1 MSLTIKSM
9 NLKVTIWPKKN
20 EEIDNIRKNALLVYN
35 KQVKFFDD
43 ILKSKQRTS
52 TKRISSEKLFKPGL
66 SSSPLSIRFL
76 SQETIAE
83 RVKLKLRERKIF

>member
-1 MSLTIKSM
+1 M

-20 EEIDNIRKNALLVYN
+20 EKIDNIRKSALLVYN
-35 KQVKFFDD
+35 KQVKFFDN

-66 SSSPLSIRFL
+66 SSSTLSIRFL

-83 RVKLKLRERKIF
+83 RVKLKLRVRKFF